1 MKRVMTL
8 AISAAVLA
16 LLLPATA
23 SAGSPRAVDPA
34 SLTPALNPNFTWS
47 CFDTGAGPICQGTF
61 DVSYENEQIDMVCNG
76 SPVYVTGSASERM
89 TRWHTPDGRATKTIV
104 NLSYP
109 EDRLTLSPTGDGPS
123 VIVRGHWNRHYR
135 YPIPG
140 DRSARVLTEVGAV
153 YVATA
158 PGQGLIFHDVG
169 LIRFTP
175 GGDFEDIAIVHGP
188 HDLYSDFEA
197 VESAVCNQLG

>member
-1 MKRVMTL
+1 
-8 AISAAVLA
+8 
-16 LLLPATA
+16 
-23 SAGSPRAVDPA
+23 
-34 SLTPALNPNFTWS
+34 
-47 CFDTGAGPICQGTF
+47 
-61 DVSYENEQIDMVCNG
+61 
-76 SPVYVTGSASERM
+76 
-89 TRWHTPDGRATKTIV
+89 
-104 NLSYP
+104 
-109 EDRLTLSPTGDGPS
+109 
-123 VIVRGHWNRHYR
+123 
-135 YPIPG
+135 
-140 DRSARVLTEVGAV
+140 VGAV